1 MIRPHLIFLGL
12 SLFAQQKPFTATAR
26 IGVPVIIGHETFMD
40 AKTKIETATLRE
52 VTLESAE
59 LAQSFPNRHEVA
71 AAGPNEKLLILR
83 GIIRNPEKTTDSLVN
98 PGSGVGLRLWERYT
112 GTGKFAY
119 VHIYDP
125 QTLDSLRKKLMPGE
139 STPFIS
145 VWRIP
150 ADLTDFRFGLTYARG
165 VKVAWY
171 DLGPLLGKLPAAFAP
186 PDGFSGKTF
195 ATIAEPAGFTG
206 DARDPAKRS
215 YVVAAN
221 MSNR

>member
-1 MIRPHLIFLGL
+1 MFRPLLIVLGF
-12 SLFAQQKPFTATAR
+12 SLFAQQKPFTANAR
-26 IGVPVIIGHETFMD
+26 MGVPVIIGHETYMD

-52 VTLESAE
+52 VTLQSVE
-59 LAQSFPNRHEVA
+59 LAPAFPNRQESV

-98 PGSGVGLRLWERYT
+98 PGSGVGLRTWERYT

-119 VHIYDP
+119 VHLYDP

-165 VKVAWY
+165 AKVAWY
-171 DLGPLLGKLPAAFAP
+171 DLGPVIGKPPAAFAT
-186 PDGFSGKTF
+186 PDGRSASVARAVRLPFHASGRT
-195 ATIAEPAGFTG
+195 AE
-206 DARDPAKRS
+206 
-215 YVVAAN
+215 AAL
-221 MSNR
+221 SW